1 MRLARG
7 FIRLGYVPAMLLGL
21 NAAAIALVARGHS
34 YAWIGF
40 LFIVAVLFSLL
51 AERVLPYEQAW
62 NSAHDDVGK
71 DAAHGIVYELN
82 NIIALLLL
90 PVITLFIPWRSIW
103 PASLPIAVQLLLAI
117 AIADFSLTM
126 IHYLSHRVGWM
137 WKLHAVHHGVYRL
150 YGFNGLVRH
159 PLHQALD
166 LGIGTLPLVLA
177 GLPMDVAVLLAF
189 AISVQLLVQHSNV
202 DFTVGRARDFL
213 AVGDVHRLHHV
224 HWQGEG
230 DVNFGLFS
238 TLWDRLLGTYKNESP
253 RAPVAGDIGAQDF
266 PHFPQNYVEQVLLP
280 FRHDEAVAAYVAE
293 SRAGNARS

>member
-7 FIRLGYVPAMLLGL
+7 FIRFGYVPAMLLGL
-21 NAAAIALVARGHS
+21 NAAAITFITRGHS
-34 YAWIGF
+34 YAWVGL
-40 LFIVAVLFSLL
+40 LFVIAVLFSLL
-51 AERVLPYEQAW
+51 AEHVLPYEQAW

-82 NIIALLLL
+82 NVIALALL

-103 PASLPIAVQLLLAI
+103 PASLPISVQLLLAV
-117 AIADFSLTM
+117 AIADFSLTV
-126 IHYLSHRVGWM
+126 IHYFSHRVGWM
-137 WKLHAVHHGVYRL
+137 WRLHAIHHGAHRL

-166 LGIGTLPLVLA
+166 LAIGTLPLVLA

-202 DFTVGRARDFL
+202 DFTVGRAQGFL

-224 HWQGEG
+224 HWQGQG

-238 TLWDRLLGTYKNESP
+238 TLWDRLLGTYKKEP
-253 RAPVAGDIGAQDF
+253 ARAPMAGDIGVQDYPDF
-266 PHFPQNYVEQVLLP
+266 PQDYVAQILLP
-280 FRHDEAVAAYVAE
+280 FREQRGRE
-293 SRAGNARS
+293 RLRARAS